1 MNYVAFGDGA
11 VWTGNWMDGT
21 VSRIDPRT
29 NTVTTKVPVGAPQA
43 LAAGAGSV
51 WVSVAAGTKDGN
63 LPAATCSEV
72 ASGGGRPDV
81 LIASDL
87 NLQGPDGAGPRQ
99 LVDAIRAVLQ
109 SHGFR
114 AGKYVVGYQ
123 SCDDSTTQTGDYEQR
138 KCAANANAY
147 ARAKRVVA
155 VIGAYDSYCAQ
166 PEIPILNRAP
176 GGPLAIVGLASEF
189 PGLTRGGRLS
199 IPGYNLRGEPNVY
212 YPTGVR
218 NFLRLVAREDQQGVA
233 AAQLAEQLGLRSVYL
248 LYDPMVSG
256 AAHWTE
262 PFRRVASKLGVRV
275 AGSDPFDPNADSYR
289 ALADRVARARA
300 DGVLIGGKV
309 ADGGDKLLKALRA
322 RLGPRAT
329 IMAAE
334 GFTPIPDVLERAG
347 RAAHGLYVTT
357 PVLPPDALH
366 LTPAQDRF
374 IRDLGETARAQNLL
388 QTVQATEMV
397 LNAIA
402 SLRRDARLRPARTPG
417 DPGQGRRPGQLQLR
431 SLRRHHARQGHD
443 PPRHGPHPAQRQ
455 PPPGLRRS
463 GHRPRRDRARKPVGI
478 SRRSSTSTAATC

>member
-1 MNYVAFGDGA
+1 
-11 VWTGNWMDGT
+11 MDGT

-29 NTVTTKVPVGAPQA
+29 NTVTTKVAVGAPQA
-43 LAAGAGSV
+43 LAAGAGSA
-51 WVSVAAGTKDGN
+51 WVSVAAGTKDGS

-72 ASGGGRPDV
+72 ASGGGKPDV

-87 NLQGPDGAGPRQ
+87 PLQGPNGAGPRQ

-123 SCDDSTTQTGDYEQR
+123 SCDDSTTQTGYYEQR

-155 VIGAYDSYCAQ
+155 VIGAYESFCSRTGDPDPQ
-166 PEIPILNRAP
+166 PSPRRAARDRRP
-176 GGPLAIVGLASEF
+176 GQRIS

-199 IPGYNLRGEPNVY
+199 IPGFSLRGEPDVY

-233 AAQLAEQLGLRSVYL
+233 EAELAKQLGLRSVYL
-248 LYDPMVSG
+248 LYDPGDSG
-256 AAHWTE
+256 AATWTD
-262 PFRRVASKLGVRV
+262 PFRRAASKLGVRV
-275 AGSDPFDPNADSYR
+275 AGSDPFDANAESYR
-289 ALADRVARARA
+289 ALADRVARAGA
-300 DGVLIGGKV
+300 DGVLIGGQV
-309 ADGGDKLLKALRA
+309 DLGGDKLLKALRA

-329 IMAAE
+329 IMAPE

-366 LTPAQDRF
+366 LTRAQDRF

-388 QTVQATEMV
+388 HTVQATEVV
-397 LNAIA
+397 LDAIA
-402 SLRRDARLRPARTPG
+402 RSDGTRASVLRELRATRVKDGVLGSFSFDRYGDINPAKLTILRVTGHTPRNVNLPLDYEGAVIDRVETVPASL
-417 DPGQGRRPGQLQLR
+417 
-431 SLRRHHARQGHD
+431 
-443 PPRHGPHPAQRQ
+443 
-455 PPPGLRRS
+455 S
-463 GHRPRRDRARKPVGI
+463 G
-478 SRRSSTSTAATC
+478 